1 MASKI
6 IKEEK
11 EITQEQH
18 TEIIRLLTKLN
29 ERQITLF
36 NNMKRID
43 SHLARQ
49 NSKVEQS
56 TVMALLE
63 WWPIPFNRFNIVLW
77 YTNATAVHDA

>member
-11 EITQEQH
+11 EMTQEQH

-49 NSKVEQS
+49 NSKVEQHEKS
-56 TVMALLE
+56 LVVIKTYGSVALIIL
-63 WWPIPFNRFNIVLW
+63 PIIVNIIMRMM
-77 YTNATAVHDA
+77 